1 MCPSVLIASRN
12 AYLCAPL
19 KKKKNMSIAGK
30 GDAVKVHYTGRL
42 LNGTVFDS
50 SEGRSPLGFTLG
62 DGNMIKGFDAAVY
75 GMAVGDQKSVTIPCV
90 EAYGEKR
97 EDMML
102 DIPMNQVPP
111 SIKPE
116 IGMELSLQNQMGQ
129 PVPVKVVHVD
139 DEKITLDANH
149 QLAGE
154 DLIFDI
160 TLVAIG

>member
-1 MCPSVLIASRN
+1 
-12 AYLCAPL
+12 
-19 KKKKNMSIAGK
+19 MSIAGK

-75 GMAVGDQKSVTIPCV
+75 GMSVGDQKSVTIPCV

>member
-1 MCPSVLIASRN
+1 
-12 AYLCAPL
+12 
-19 KKKKNMSIAGK
+19 MSIAGK
-30 GDAVKVHYTGRL
+30 GDAVKVHYTGKL
-42 LNGTVFDS
+42 LDGTVFDS
-50 SEGRSPLGFTLG
+50 SEGRSPLGFVLG

-75 GMAVGDQKSVTIPCV
+75 GMSVGDQKSVTIPCV

-97 EDMML
+97 EDMLL

-129 PVPVKVVHVD
+129 PVPVKVIYVD
-139 DEKITLDANH
+139 EEKITLDANH

-154 DLIFDI
+154 DLIFEI